1 MKRHIA
7 ALAAVIAVLGA
18 GVMPAAAHTVTQL
31 VYRVAFPFS
40 GSVVKAVD
48 EAWTL
53 DEGTSAQIFKTYDRN
68 GDGTFDK
75 AESAAAGADIMGNL
89 ASSGYLTAVQVAGRS
104 PGVLKP
110 FGFRAYASGPI
121 VIIAFGLRLPQPV
134 DPARTPLTVTV
145 RDPDFVMDVEPAQ
158 DKLAIVKDAPA
169 QACAA
174 SIAPGPAGSYP
185 RFAVAPQVITLSCGA
200 R

>member
-7 ALAAVIAVLGA
+7 ALGAVIAVLGA
-18 GVMPAAAHTVTQL
+18 GDAPAAAHSVTQL

-40 GSVVKAVD
+40 GTLVKAVD

-75 AESAAAGADIMGNL
+75 AESMAAGADIMGNL
-89 ASSGYLTAVQVAGRS
+89 ASSGYLTAIRVGGRS

-169 QACAA
+169 KGCAA
-174 SIAPGPAGSYP
+174 AIAPGPAGSYP
-185 RFAVAPQVITLSCGA
+185 RFAVAPQVITLSCRA
-200 R
+200 Q